1 MAMSNPQDM
10 VEEDAA
16 DLQFPKGG
24 FLKFYSFVYILAE
37 RFPGALGYTD
47 MDMAYRLSPLYRV

>member
-1 MAMSNPQDM
+1 M

-24 FLKFYSFVYILAE
+24 FFKFYSFVYILAE